1 VRGWPRAAVEAVHV
15 RVGLL
20 ESFDER
26 CVFAFDLLE
35 HEGRD
40 VAPVD
45 DPAVWDSGDRLA
57 AVLLGG

>member
-1 VRGWPRAAVEAVHV
+1 MEAVHV